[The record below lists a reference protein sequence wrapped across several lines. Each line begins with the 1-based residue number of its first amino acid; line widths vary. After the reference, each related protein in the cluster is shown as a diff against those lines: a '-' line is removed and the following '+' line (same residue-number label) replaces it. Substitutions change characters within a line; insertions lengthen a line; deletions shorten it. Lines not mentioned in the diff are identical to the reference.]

1 MIKLRGI
8 SKSFGTTP
16 VLDQLDLELYPNE
29 VTAIAG
35 PNGEGKTT
43 ILNLICGILS
53 PDQGTVEYEGCS
65 PRDCF
70 AVLSGENGMYH
81 KNTVRENIY
90 YMGALRKK
98 TKTEMERNINS
109 VRKHI
114 PLYDKVCR
122 QLYERLSLGQKR
134 LMTLFGAMATDPKI
148 ITLDEPAEG
157 LDLEHKRQVAR
168 ILSLLKAERAIVL
181 ITHDPQFLCDAAD
194 RILFL
199 KDGRIVKESPKTSE
213 EIFLSLYQNLYGE
226 EA

>member
-8 SKSFGTTP
+8 SKSFGANP
-16 VLDQLDLELYPNE
+16 VLDQLDLELYPDA

-53 PDQGTVEYEGCS
+53 PDRGTVEYEGCS
-65 PRDCF
+65 SRDCF

-90 YMGALRKK
+90 YMGALRKR

-114 PLYDKVCR
+114 PLYDAVCR

-148 ITLDEPAEG
+148 ITLDEPTEG
-157 LDLEHKRQVAR
+157 LDLEHKRQIVR
-168 ILSLLKAERAIVL
+168 LLSLLKAGRTIVL
-181 ITHDPQFLCDAAD
+181 LTHDPQFLCDAAD

-213 EIFLSLYQNLYGE
+213 ETFLRLYQNLYGE

>member
-1 MIKLRGI
+1 MIKLRGV
-8 SKSFGTTP
+8 SKSFGANP
-16 VLDQLDLELYPNE
+16 VLDQLDLELYPDE

-65 PRDCF
+65 SRDCF

-90 YMGALRKK
+90 YMGALRKR

-114 PLYDKVCR
+114 PLYDAVCR

-148 ITLDEPAEG
+148 ITLDEPTEG
-157 LDLEHKRQVAR
+157 LDLEHKRQIVR
-168 ILSLLKAERAIVL
+168 ILSLLKAERTIVL
-181 ITHDPQFLCDAAD
+181 TTHDSQFLCDAAD

-213 EIFLSLYQNLYGE
+213 DIFLRLYQNLYGE

>member
-8 SKSFGTTP
+8 SKSFGTNP
-16 VLDQLDLELYPNE
+16 VLDQLDLELYPDA

-90 YMGALRKK
+90 YMGALRKR
-98 TKTEMERNINS
+98 TKAEMERNINS
-109 VRKHI
+109 VRQHI
-114 PLYDKVCR
+114 PLYDEVCR

-134 LMTLFGAMATDPKI
+134 SMTLFGAMATDPKI
-148 ITLDEPAEG
+148 ITLDEPTEG
-157 LDLEHKRQVAR
+157 LDLEHKRQIVR
-168 ILSLLKAERAIVL
+168 ILSLLKAERTIVL

-199 KDGRIVKESPKTSE
+199 KGGRIVKESPKTSE
-213 EIFLSLYQNLYGE
+213 DIFLKLYQNLYGE

>member
-16 VLDQLDLELYPNE
+16 VLDQLDLELYPDA

-53 PDQGTVEYEGCS
+53 PDRGTVEYEGCS
-65 PRDCF
+65 SRDCF

-114 PLYDKVCR
+114 PLYDEVCR

-148 ITLDEPAEG
+148 ITLDEPTEG
-157 LDLEHKRQVAR
+157 LDLEHKRQIVR
-168 ILSLLKAERAIVL
+168 IFSLLKAGRTIVL

-199 KDGRIVKESPKTSE
+199 KDGRIITESPKTSE
-213 EIFLSLYQNLYGE
+213 ETFLKLYQNLYGE

>member
-1 MIKLRGI
+1 MIKLRGV
-8 SKSFGTTP
+8 SKSFGANP
-16 VLDQLDLELYPNE
+16 VLDQIDLELYPNE

-43 ILNLICGILS
+43 ILNLICGILF
-53 PDQGTVEYEGCS
+53 PDRGSVEYEGCS
-65 PRDCF
+65 SQDCF

-90 YMGALRKK
+90 YMGALRKR
-98 TKTEMERNINS
+98 TKSEMERNINS
-109 VRKHI
+109 VRKLI
-114 PLYDKVCR
+114 PLYDEVCR
-122 QLYERLSLGQKR
+122 QLYERLSVGQKR

-148 ITLDEPAEG
+148 ITLDEPTEG
-157 LDLEHKRQVAR
+157 LDLEHKRQIAC
-168 ILSLLKAERAIVL
+168 ILSLLKAERTIVL

-213 EIFLSLYQNLYGE
+213 ETFLRLYQNLYGE